1 MSQASEQI
9 MQVVLRSPGCLLE
22 EIVLECSDL
31 TWNQVF
37 CELDRMSRSGQV
49 RLTAKGPGL
58 YAVTSTT
65 APCPY
70 GPVSCV

>member
-1 MSQASEQI
+1 VSQASEQI

-37 CELDRMSRSGQV
+37 CEIDRMSRGGQV

-58 YAVTSTT
+58 YAVTAREQERLPYSTKE
-65 APCPY
+65 
-70 GPVSCV
+70 G

>member
-1 MSQASEQI
+1 MSQVSEKI
-9 MQVVLRSPGCLLE
+9 MQVVFRSPGCLLE
-22 EIVLECSDL
+22 EVVLECPDL

-37 CELDRMSRSGQV
+37 YELDRMSRSGQV

-65 APCPY
+65 PY
-70 GPVSCV
+70 NRSMPA

>member
-1 MSQASEQI
+1 MSQANEKI
-9 MQVVLRSPGCLLE
+9 MQVVLHSPGCLLE
-22 EIVLECSDL
+22 EVVLECPGL

-58 YAVTSTT
+58 YAVTSTVPNNRT
-65 APCPY
+65 SP
-70 GPVSCV
+70 S

>member
-9 MQVVLRSPGCLLE
+9 MRVVLRSPGCLLE

-37 CELDRMSRSGQV
+37 FELDRMSRGGQI

-65 APCPY
+65 VPCLYRPMSR
-70 GPVSCV
+70 V

>member
-1 MSQASEQI
+1 VSQASEQI

-22 EIVLECSDL
+22 EVVLECPEL

-37 CELDRMSRSGQV
+37 YELDRMSRSGRV

-58 YAVTSTT
+58 YAVTCTTSYNRST
-65 APCPY
+65 P
-70 GPVSCV
+70 G